1 MIKKI
6 GFLIL
11 ILGGLLVSCEYAFT
25 YSYSVTNSS
34 DTTVDVRIKT
44 NKIDSVFDLTK
55 DETKIVYMTD
65 HGTQS
70 SKGPH
75 FRDVKEDLKIF
86 TVSKGQAQSRR
97 DYLKNSN
104 WNFEKGV
111 YSTVITDDEF

>member
-6 GFLIL
+6 TFLIL
-11 ILGGLLVSCEYAFT
+11 LLSGLLISCEYSYT

-34 DTTVDVRIKT
+34 DTTVDVRLKT
-44 NKIDSVFDLTK
+44 YKVDSVFKLTK
-55 DETKIVYMTD
+55 DETRILYRTD
-65 HGTQS
+65 HGIQS
-70 SKGPH
+70 SRGPH
-75 FRDVKEDLKIF
+75 FSDVKEDLKIF
-86 TVSKGQAQSRR
+86 TVSKGQVQSRR